1 MFYRRNLRVFLSI
14 ATVGTVFLLQTRG
27 QSRAQN
33 VEKLSGPEPSLDF
46 FDAKE
51 SLLKIP
57 IKPFAFTRDEIPFDF
72 DPRPEMFDPVKAGQ
86 QADAIDLGLRNMV
99 NNRASEAELRMAVD
113 KLVRWAQKMERLQSQ
128 YYAGGL
134 SALDTLAERNPRDS
148 KVLARCATRWVDAVE
163 VERMEVL
170 ATIKPAL
177 RGESNNM
184 ADVRV
189 DPQTYLWRYPQ
200 AAPNETNGRVRST
213 AFPRAQGAIQ
223 RVLSVDADSPEALFA
238 SAMLSRRTYGVG
250 DDVVLAALHQASQ
263 SLGAYALAA
272 RLYVLERDR
281 SYTSGLTARI
291 DKLREVIRGPSTG
304 GGRSESFVG
313 SYTPGQSINSGE
325 VVRGSSVYKV
335 GVGGSPIPGPI
346 IKAPTAQELAQ
357 ADALEAQIK
366 QFYIQNRLQIDNLV
380 RQNPTN
386 AEMFVVLGNNYH
398 GGTIGER
405 ILRYALM
412 LNPGDYRLY
421 WLRVTALAKG
431 GNWLGGKEDLG
442 PHNIGEASEYAQWA
456 LRKGKANDEARCGDL
471 AAEIAKKYKD
481 PFTHYAVA
489 LRCVHMEP
497 DRPGPRKSLVVSF
510 VGMAEPNIVGSE
522 MPDALEQGQLESE
535 VMYQIAARRLEH
547 PEEWAPEESKIT
559 VVQGMALAKFF
570 RGQHMRLLHRDQ
582 EARQYF
588 LQSVKLDPAA
598 TPAQKVLNQMSN

>member
-1 MFYRRNLRVFLSI
+1 
-14 ATVGTVFLLQTRG
+14 
-27 QSRAQN
+27 
-33 VEKLSGPEPSLDF
+33 
-46 FDAKE
+46 
-51 SLLKIP
+51 
-57 IKPFAFTRDEIPFDF
+57 
-72 DPRPEMFDPVKAGQ
+72 
-86 QADAIDLGLRNMV
+86 
-99 NNRASEAELRMAVD
+99 
-113 KLVRWAQKMERLQSQ
+113 
-128 YYAGGL
+128 
-134 SALDTLAERNPRDS
+134 
-148 KVLARCATRWVDAVE
+148 
-163 VERMEVL
+163 
-170 ATIKPAL
+170 
-177 RGESNNM
+177 
-184 ADVRV
+184 
-189 DPQTYLWRYPQ
+189 
-200 AAPNETNGRVRST
+200 
-213 AFPRAQGAIQ
+213 
-223 RVLSVDADSPEALFA
+223 
-238 SAMLSRRTYGVG
+238 
-250 DDVVLAALHQASQ
+250 
-263 SLGAYALAA
+263 
-272 RLYVLERDR
+272 
-281 SYTSGLTARI
+281 
-291 DKLREVIRGPSTG
+291 
-304 GGRSESFVG
+304 
-313 SYTPGQSINSGE
+313 
-325 VVRGSSVYKV
+325 
-335 GVGGSPIPGPI
+335 
-346 IKAPTAQELAQ
+346 
-357 ADALEAQIK
+357 
-366 QFYIQNRLQIDNLV
+366 
-380 RQNPTN
+380 
-386 AEMFVVLGNNYH
+386 MFVVLGNNYH

-456 LRKGKANDEARCGDL
+456 LRKGKANDEGRCGDL

>member
-1 MFYRRNLRVFLSI
+1 VTI
-14 ATVGTVFLLQTRG
+14 GTVILLQMLG
-27 QSRAQN
+27 QSLTQN

-57 IKPFAFTRDEIPFDF
+57 IKPFVFTRDEIPFAF

-86 QADAIDLGLRNMV
+86 EADAIDLGLRKMV
-99 NNRASEAELRMAVD
+99 ANRASDAELRIAVD
-113 KLVRWAQKMERLQSQ
+113 RLVRWAQKMERLQSQ

-134 SALDTLAERNPRDS
+134 AALDTLSERNPRDTR
-148 KVLARCATRWVDAVE
+148 VLSRCATRWVDALE

-184 ADVRV
+184 ADIRV

-200 AAPNETNGRVRST
+200 AAPNEANGQVRSA

-250 DDVVLAALHQASQ
+250 DNVVLAALHQASQ
-263 SLGAYALAA
+263 SIGAYALAA

-281 SYTSGLTARI
+281 SYTSGLTAQI
-291 DKLREVIRGPSTG
+291 NKLREVIRGPSTG
-304 GGRSESFVG
+304 GGGRSERFVG

-335 GVGGSPIPGPI
+335 EVGGSPIPGPI

-366 QFYIQNRLQIDNLV
+366 QFYIQNRLQIDSLV

-442 PHNIGEASEYAQWA
+442 PHNIGEASEHAQWT
-456 LRKGKANDEARCGDL
+456 LRKGLANDEGHCGGL
-471 AAEIAKKYKD
+471 ASEIANKYKD

-489 LRCVHMEP
+489 LHCMHMTP
-497 DRPGPRKSLVVSF
+497 HRPKPRRELLISLF
-510 VGMAEPNIVGSE
+510 GMSEPNIVGSE

-547 PEEWAPEESKIT
+547 PDEWAPEESKT
-559 VVQGMALAKFF
+559 TMVQWMALAKFF
-570 RGQHMRLLHRDQ
+570 RGQNTHLLHRDQ

-598 TPAQKVLNQMSN
+598 TPAQKELNQMSNH